1 MDGEW
6 LLHILATLFAYCF
19 RMLNFPLFTYAGHT
33 VTLWKCALSFI
44 MLKIFCDF
52 LDILGIWG
60 YCSDDD
66 YEELIYEDRED

>member
-6 LLHILATLFAYCF
+6 LLSTLARLFAYCF
-19 RMLNFPLFTYAGHT
+19 DMLNFPLFTYGGHT
-33 VTLWKCALSFI
+33 ITLWKCALSFI

-60 YCSDDD
+60 YSSDDD